1 MFLSSLEYS
10 RVAQAKLPT
19 TLLQLIVKFWSIVKR
34 DDSIVQGTMK
44 LTFSFMSGSLESL
57 IV

>member
-19 TLLQLIVKFWSIVKR
+19 TLLQLIVKFWLIVKEKTR
-34 DDSIVQGTMK
+34 
-44 LTFSFMSGSLESL
+44 
-57 IV
+57 